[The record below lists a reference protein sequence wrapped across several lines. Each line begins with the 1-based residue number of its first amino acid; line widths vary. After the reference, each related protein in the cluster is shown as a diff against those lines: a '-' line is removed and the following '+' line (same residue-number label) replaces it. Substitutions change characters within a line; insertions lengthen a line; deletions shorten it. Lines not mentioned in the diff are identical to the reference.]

1 MAYLFWTDLFILPL
15 CLSMKVPEMRVIEEE
30 WDLCSGIA
38 FRLVFVS
45 WERLALVEVS
55 KRHRTIH
62 LSLRIVRTPSKMRWY
77 ISRGYPWNKERKNY
91 LMSSQQWL
99 NVPMKQTQITFGTTF
114 LRNRLSLNPTYY
126 IGYINKVNSLIID
139 HKHRMYTLIQDSC

>member
-1 MAYLFWTDLFILPL
+1 MIVLCVILAGLGVGGGGYLWGALLECVGVWVCVRLSL
-15 CLSMKVPEMRVIEEE
+15 CLCVWIYVYNLLFTFIVLFVI
-30 WDLCSGIA
+30 
-38 FRLVFVS
+38 
-45 WERLALVEVS
+45 
-55 KRHRTIH
+55 
-62 LSLRIVRTPSKMRWY
+62 IVRTPSKMRWY

-126 IGYINKVNSLIID
+126 IGYINKVNTLIIY

>member
-1 MAYLFWTDLFILPL
+1 MSYFFLRTSRMAAYVWTLIVGLFILKRFVYLTSLPVSESSL
-15 CLSMKVPEMRVIEEE
+15 PEMRDTEEE
-30 WDLCSGIA
+30 WDIYAQAGIPFRFDSFRGSG
-38 FRLVFVS
+38 
-45 WERLALVEVS
+45 
-55 KRHRTIH
+55 
-62 LSLRIVRTPSKMRWY
+62 SLWRRWRFPNVTEQF
-77 ISRGYPWNKERKNY
+77 I
-91 LMSSQQWL
+91 LLSSQQWL